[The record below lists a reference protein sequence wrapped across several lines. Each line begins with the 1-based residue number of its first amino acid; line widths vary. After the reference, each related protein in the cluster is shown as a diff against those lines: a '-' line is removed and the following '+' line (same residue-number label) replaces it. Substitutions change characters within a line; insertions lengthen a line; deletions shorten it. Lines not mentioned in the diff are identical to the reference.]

1 MKQTTRELCIQG
13 LLTALVTVST
23 MVFQIPVSAT
33 QGYVHLGDSMILL
46 IGVFFGARYGMLAG
60 GVGSALADLLTGYA
74 HWAPFTFVIKG
85 LMGWLVGRMAAVKKG
100 SRKEKFFTLR
110 NLSAVLIG
118 LIWMVFGYFVA
129 GGILVGS
136 FVTAAVS
143 IPENI
148 VQGAAGMIVFYVLG
162 TALHKANIYRII
174 EKS

>member
-33 QGYVHLGDSMILL
+33 QGYVHLGDSMIML

-60 GVGSALADLLTGYA
+60 GIGSALADLLSGYA

-85 LMGWLVGRMAAVKKG
+85 LMGWLVGKLAGMKKENK
-100 SRKEKFFTLR
+100 KEKFFTLQ
-110 NLSAVLIG
+110 NLLAVFAGIV
-118 LIWMVFGYFVA
+118 WMVFGYYIA
-129 GGILVGS
+129 GGILVSS

-148 VQGAAGMIVFYVLG
+148 VQGVAGMIVFYVLG